1 MILLDSIVQPTLSF
15 VSPIITTSVFRG
27 LIGLMDSK
35 VNRFSLMALQAFFKM
50 NHPRFFQDFFYQQY
64 DDNMFWGEICLHHVG
79 WKSCNIIQYAQGTLP
94 DAPGRVPHPLPPPFA
109 ACPSIEAISQKCFRA
124 QKSAELWPVASFE
137 MQEKEGNKVD
147 PNCEKSMPHRVVI
160 LLGVSLKEEIC
171 HASTLEMPKLTC
183 LQWTLQKKNN
193 FHQPQTTKRKLHVSF
208 NFVLGFCFASASSS
222 TSGDFIRW
230 CQGHRKSDFIQKT
243 DPKGIVIWVTCFIP
257 NNTHKSSGTLP
268 KLYLQAMCLGGV
280 LVVENSPRSSSK
292 IIQKSAEGCTGWK
305 LVSD

>member
-1 MILLDSIVQPTLSF
+1 M
-15 VSPIITTSVFRG
+15 
-27 LIGLMDSK
+27 
-35 VNRFSLMALQAFFKM
+35 
-50 NHPRFFQDFFYQQY
+50 
-64 DDNMFWGEICLHHVG
+64 
-79 WKSCNIIQYAQGTLP
+79 
-94 DAPGRVPHPLPPPFA
+94 
-109 ACPSIEAISQKCFRA
+109 
-124 QKSAELWPVASFE
+124 
-137 MQEKEGNKVD
+137 D

-183 LQWTLQKKNN
+183 LQWTLQKKTTSTSLKRLNASCM
-193 FHQPQTTKRKLHVSF
+193 FHSTLF
-208 NFVLGFCFASASSS
+208 WDFVLHLHLHPHQGIS
-222 TSGDFIRW
+222 SGDVKATGNQISS
-230 CQGHRKSDFIQKT
+230 KKT

-257 NNTHKSSGTLP
+257 NNTHKSSGTFP